1 MLKFLRTTIALLMLA
16 TGACQTGP
24 TLSAEQLAEQGTP
37 EQQELARKVVDA
49 MSDKNFAAMKQLI
62 APSTLKCIGEHEDF
76 LHYRIKKQFD
86 LPISKDYQLTITKL
100 PPDAMNP
107 SQYSTYP
114 MPATHLMGMEF
125 ATADGGTA
133 TVNETIGREN
143 GKWYEAQPCPTE
155 LGLQRFAMRQQGRDK
170 SRARIEAAMA
180 EVPDPLKSQLNEL
193 IAKHDNVS
201 AWKLCVSSTKKDYPT
216 CQGIVAMLAGEAPD

>member
-1 MLKFLRTTIALLMLA
+1 MLKSWRTTFALLVLA
-16 TGACQTGP
+16 TAACRTGAP
-24 TLSAEQLAEQGTP
+24 ADQGTP

-49 MSDKNFAAMKQLI
+49 MSDQDFAAMKQLI

-76 LHYRIKKQFD
+76 LHDRIKKQFS

-100 PPDAMNP
+100 TPDAINP
-107 SQYSTYP
+107 SKLATYP
-114 MPATHLMGMEF
+114 MRPTHYMGMEF
-125 ATADGGTA
+125 PTADGGTA
-133 TVNETIGREN
+133 TVTEPIGQED

-155 LGLQRFAMRQQGRDK
+155 LGLRRFAAQQSGRDQGRAK
-170 SRARIEAAMA
+170 IQAALA

-201 AWKLCVSSTKKDYPT
+201 AWKLCVSSTKKDFPT
-216 CQGIVAMLAGEAPD
+216 CQGIVAVLAGQEPD

>member
-1 MLKFLRTTIALLMLA
+1 MLKSWRMTIALLMLA
-16 TGACQTGP
+16 TAACRTGAP
-24 TLSAEQLAEQGTP
+24 ADQGTP

-49 MSDKNFAAMKQLI
+49 MSNKNFDAMKQLI

-76 LHYRIKKQFD
+76 LHYRIKKQFE
-86 LPISKDYQLTITKL
+86 LPISKDYHLTITKMT
-100 PPDAMNP
+100 PDALNP
-107 SQYSTYP
+107 SKLVTYP

-125 ATADGGTA
+125 ATPDGGTA
-133 TVNETIGREN
+133 TVTETIGQED

-155 LGLQRFAMRQQGRDK
+155 LGLKRFAAQQNEKGQG
-170 SRARIEAAMA
+170 RARIQAALA

-201 AWKLCVSSTKKDYPT
+201 AWKLCVSSTKKDFPT
-216 CQGIVAMLAGEAPD
+216 CQGIVAMLAGQEPD